1 MEPVIDNK
9 WNPGKENMQLHKKF
23 QNKNSHKLEFTI
35 VYTYLG
41 LPWWLRG

>member
-9 WNPGKENMQLHKKF
+9 RNPGKEN
-23 QNKNSHKLEFTI
+23 KLEFI
-35 VYTYLG
+35 IDYTYLG